1 MKKTALV
8 MASAMLTLVACGNK
22 ESKNRNAL
30 TGQREQARQGEQ
42 GRYRAVL
49 NTLNSSV
56 SGHPSGNAEIW
67 VEGDEIKVQVEMN
80 NLRPRAGGHP
90 QHIHT
95 ATECPTMAADV
106 NNDGFVDV
114 IEGVPTYG
122 PILVPL
128 DGDLS
133 SQAAQREDYPIA
145 SSMGSKA
152 DFGYVYQEVSSL
164 SRLLADLRAPD
175 ENPDDAVVKLEADED
190 LDLAGRHIV
199 IHGVPDSVNLPDS
212 VATLGT
218 EAREETLPIA
228 CGKIIRID

>member
-22 ESKNRNAL
+22 ESSNKNQL
-30 TGQREQARQGEQ
+30 QSKSEQARQGEH
-42 GRYRAVL
+42 GKYRAVL
-49 NTLNSSV
+49 TTLNSSV
-56 SGHPSGNAEIW
+56 SGDPSGHAEIW

-80 NLRPRAGGHP
+80 NLRPRAEGHP

-128 DGDLS
+128 DGDIS
-133 SQAAQREDYPIA
+133 AQAAQREDYPIPT
-145 SSMGSKA
+145 SVGKA
-152 DFGYVYQEVSSL
+152 GFGYLYQETASL

-175 ENPDDAVVKLEADED
+175 ENPDDAVVKLENGEELD
-190 LDLAGRHIV
+190 LDGRHIV

-218 EAREETLPIA
+218 EPREETLPIA
-228 CGKIIRID
+228 CGKIVRVE